1 MRLRVDLHVH
11 SAASEDGCSTI
22 GDIIAA
28 ARMKGLDGVAITDHD
43 VRLSAQSAKAF
54 SSASFVVIPGVEVST
69 DAGHLLVILP
79 RRDFRKGIPLM
90 EAVDQSLSDGSAVAI
105 PHPTDPLSHGVG
117 EPASESASRHGAIA
131 LETMNASTLTRYNRS
146 AARLALRLSLPQIG
160 GSDAHLAKAVGD
172 AWTDIDIDIEGGPG
186 VPPPESIANAIIGG
200 WVSPS
205 GRRTSKATYLET
217 VLRRTMRKGSE
228 RQCQSP

>member
-1 MRLRVDLHVH
+1 LRLHVDLHVH

-43 VRLSAQSAKAF
+43 VQLSEQSGKEL
-54 SSASFVVIPGVEVST
+54 SSGSFVVIPGVEVST

-79 RRDFRKGIPLM
+79 RREFRSGMPLM

-117 EPASESASRHGAIA
+117 EPASEAASRNGAIA

-172 AWTDIDIDIEGGPG
+172 AWTDIDIDIDIDSGPG
-186 VPPPESIANAIIGG
+186 VPPPERSPAPSSGARSRHLAGAPPRLSLSKPSSGG
-200 WVSPS
+200 P
-205 GRRTSKATYLET
+205 
-217 VLRRTMRKGSE
+217 
-228 RQCQSP
+228 